1 MRSTLMVMMLKAMM
15 VAMRAMINTVFMVVR
30 QGAPC
35 QEVHLPRKQPAMSTE
50 GAG

>member
-1 MRSTLMVMMLKAMM
+1 MVMMLKAMM
-15 VAMRAMINTVFMVVR
+15 VVMMVAKIAMINTVFMVVR

-35 QEVHLPRKQPAMSTE
+35 LEVHLPRKQPAMSTE